1 MRILLS
7 ENRKKVRSALKQLL
21 EQEPE
26 LSVVGEAAEVK
37 DLLIQMQEI
46 RPDLV
51 LLDWELPGLQPTTLL
66 SILHSLYRPLKV
78 IAIGGTREAR
88 QAALDAGA
96 DAFISKED
104 PLEWLLIT
112 LHRIGGFSLCFAD

>member
-7 ENRKKVRSALKQLL
+7 ENRSKVRWALRQLL

-26 LSVVGEAAEVK
+26 LSVVGEAAEVQ
-37 DLLIQMQEI
+37 DLLVQLQKT

-51 LLDWELPGLQPTTLL
+51 LLDWELPGLQANALL

-78 IAIGGTREAR
+78 IAISGSRETR

-112 LHRIGGFSLCFAD
+112 LHRVGGLSPCFAD